1 MKVVIEIDDDKGCFD
16 CPYCSYETEL
26 PGIEDC
32 FWCRKSHSMISKFY
46 KSGLGIPSWC
56 KLKNQKV

>member
-1 MKVVIEIDDDKGCFD
+1 MKVVIEIDDDKGCFE

-46 KSGLGIPSWC
+46 KWT
-56 KLKNQKV
+56 